1 MNQMY
6 TKRKSIQITLFLLL
20 FFHGISNATTYTM
33 KCVPFFSVNW
43 SDPNSW
49 VPAGVPGPGDDVII
63 DCPDAFVVTD
73 GDITIKTLTVD
84 RLSYITG
91 QGSMTITERM
101 DTKYP
106 FWWQITLIIGPNA
119 TGLMTDELADQFSN
133 EIVFYND
140 LVVNGSLTMESNNF
154 SGRNVTINGTLTQ
167 KEGGINATALI
178 NPTGIFNIDSPVN
191 MVDIRTMVNKGTIN
205 WKKGKIRATWGS
217 FLNEGNVNVD
227 FANAIFEY
235 GGFFPDFT
243 FDNSGAINLSGSV
256 NSLLITKEV
265 TNNGTINIAGPSKLH
280 LAGIDNLG
288 SIEGPA
294 GSSLVLGI
302 ENFSTESFFRGGS
315 VIEVP
320 SFETGPNVILDIQQ
334 GCDIS
339 QIQNFRLASGPIT
352 LDGVLPPAANYVISA
367 NIQTNTD
374 QNFTGAFTLDW
385 GSFTGDIDIFF
396 DMPNLVLNGGYFGGN
411 SSVTISP
418 ATVVNVIQIGF
429 NQLENNG
436 VMNFGDQGYMGG
448 SIGGIRNNGTIN
460 TSGQL
465 FTLLGFNN
473 NEYSGLVENNGIIN
487 INSTTASIYA
497 KFINTGTV
505 NVGSNDSLAIAG
517 ELQQQGVLSG
527 QSGSKVAL
535 SYTGTSHTFFDSA
548 VTQNLE
554 VLEAFYGNVTF
565 RNGTILQNLG
575 SVISTSSTLQ
585 TNIVLPPDFTYKF
598 TDSKIRLNTIF
609 EPSGPFEI
617 VDTDIEGSGNL
628 RINET
633 FNWFGGTLDVP
644 ARINGEASV
653 FVREN
658 VKRPVISSPFTN
670 NGQITLS
677 GGIIEINTGFFK
689 NAGKW
694 NVDSDQDVIMDGFTS
709 FTNEGIFSICA
720 EQPIKIIFNVPFI
733 NTVSGTFKGD
743 GSYTFNAGFI
753 NEGTVAPGCSPGRLY
768 IEDDV
773 ESLKKI
779 EIEVEGQENGQFDE
793 LIINGDMVAG
803 DLLKII
809 VPTATIVNGSLKIIH
824 TTGTFTGE
832 FTRVE
837 MPVNYTL
844 QYLPDG
850 VMITSNGTVNVDD
863 ETAAEYG
870 IKVTP
875 TLVQSDFVVQTEKSL
890 PVGSDIQLYNMF
902 GELVFTTAT
911 TSSGPQKIDVN
922 HLANGMYIVKIQNL
936 PSWNTKIMIVH

>member
-1 MNQMY
+1 MNQMHI
-6 TKRKSIQITLFLLL
+6 KRKSVQITLFIL
-20 FFHGISNATTYTM
+20 FFFHVISNATTYTM

-43 SDPNSW
+43 DDPNSW
-49 VPAGVPGPGDDVII
+49 VPTGVPGAGDDVII
-63 DCPDAFVVTD
+63 NCDNSFVVTN

-84 RLSYITG
+84 KLSYITG
-91 QGSMTITERM
+91 QGNMTITERI
-101 DTKYP
+101 DTRFP

-119 TGLMTDELADQFSN
+119 TGLMTDELGGQFA
-133 EIVFYND
+133 EGIIFYND
-140 LVVNGSLTMESNNF
+140 LIVNGSLTLDSKDC
-154 SGRNVTINGTLTQ
+154 SGRNITVNGTLTQ
-167 KEGGINATALI
+167 KDGGINATMFI
-178 NPTGIFNIDSPVN
+178 NPTGIVNIDSPTKPVPL
-191 MVDIRTMVNKGTIN
+191 RTVLNQGTIN
-205 WKKGKIRATWGS
+205 WKKGKIIASWGEIT
-217 FLNEGNVNVD
+217 NEGTLNIENK
-227 FANAIFEY
+227 NAIFEY
-235 GGFFPDFT
+235 NGFLIEFQIN
-243 FDNSGAINLSGSV
+243 NS
-256 NSLLITKEV
+256 
-265 TNNGTINIAGPSKLH
+265 GTINIAQDVDSLLFSTVMTNTGTINMTGPSKLTIAA
-280 LAGIDNLG
+280 LDNGGTITG
-288 SIEGPA
+288 SE
-294 GSSLVLGI
+294 GSSLHLGI
-302 ENFSTESFFRGGS
+302 ENFSTECFMRTGSTLDVSSFVTGPS
-315 VIEVP
+315 VILE
-320 SFETGPNVILDIQQ
+320 IQQ
-334 GCDIS
+334 GSDIS
-339 QIQNFRLASGPIT
+339 QIQNFNLGSGPIT
-352 LDGVLPPAANYVISA
+352 LNGVLPAAANYIISA
-367 NIQTNTD
+367 NITTGTD
-374 QNFTGAFTLDW
+374 QSFTGNFTLNS
-385 GSFTGDIDIFF
+385 GSFTGDIDILF
-396 DMPNLVLNGGYFGGN
+396 DMPNLVLNGGYFGGS
-411 SSVTISP
+411 SSVTFSPNTVIS
-418 ATVVNVIQIGF
+418 ATQIGF
-429 NQLENNG
+429 NKMENNG
-436 VMNFGDQGYMGG
+436 VINFSPEGYIAGNNE
-448 SIGGIRNNGTIN
+448 GIFNNGTIN
-460 TSGQL
+460 TSGQN

-473 NEYSGLVENNGIIN
+473 NEYTGLVENNGIIN
-487 INSTTASIYA
+487 INSKTSSIYA
-497 KFINTGTV
+497 KFINLGTV
-505 NVGSNDSLAIAG
+505 NVGSNDSLSFSG
-517 ELQQQGVLSG
+517 ELLQQGVLSG
-527 QSGSKVAL
+527 QSGSKVSL
-535 SYTGTSHTFFDSA
+535 SYTNTSHTFFDAA

-565 RNGTILQNLG
+565 RTGTILQNLG
-575 SVISTSSTLQ
+575 SVVSTSSTLQ
-585 TNIVLPPDFTYKF
+585 TNIVLPHDFTYKF
-598 TDSKIRLNTIF
+598 KDSKIRLNTIF
-609 EPSGPFEI
+609 EPSGTFEI

-733 NTVSGTFKGD
+733 NTASGTFKGD

-768 IEDDV
+768 IEDDA
-773 ESLKKI
+773 ESLKKV

-809 VPTATIVNGSLKIIH
+809 VPNGTIVNGSLKIIH
-824 TTGTFTGE
+824 TTGTFTGQY
-832 FTRVE
+832 TRVE

-850 VMITSNGTVNVDD
+850 VMITSDGTVNVDD
-863 ETAAEYG
+863 QAAAEYG